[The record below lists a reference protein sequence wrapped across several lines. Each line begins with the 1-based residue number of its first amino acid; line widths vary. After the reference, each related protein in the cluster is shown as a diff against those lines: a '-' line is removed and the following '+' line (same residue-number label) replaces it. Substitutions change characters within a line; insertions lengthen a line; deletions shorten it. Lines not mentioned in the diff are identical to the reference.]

1 VDKFD
6 LSHVSYELV
15 YVEIVCNYIK
25 SPSVSSFFSNTA
37 WQHSVEHY
45 DHLFSSIQTP
55 SSLIKYPSSLTSLN
69 KIVTFLRKDVGF
81 DGRDLNSI
89 HTVNKLDDMTHGS
102 SLKSYN
108 LFLNN
113 RPFHDEAI
121 VDNVRSWKILK
132 SAYPQVKNAE
142 YFDGDYQTSKF
153 VLVHNL
159 SNAPS
164 SFNDYIQSGVQTSAY
179 NNNMYVK
186 LDFDNDDIQFDG
198 VKTLVADSY
207 LISDAIVYISPE
219 GTLRIK
225 N

>member
-1 VDKFD
+1 M
-6 LSHVSYELV
+6 
-15 YVEIVCNYIK
+15 
-25 SPSVSSFFSNTA
+25 
-37 WQHSVEHY
+37 
-45 DHLFSSIQTP
+45 
-55 SSLIKYPSSLTSLN
+55 
-69 KIVTFLRKDVGF
+69 TFLRKDIGF
-81 DGRDLNSI
+81 VGRDLNNI
-89 HTVNKLDDMTHGS
+89 NTTGKLDDMTYGT

-142 YFDGDYQTSKF
+142 YFDGDFQGHKF
-153 VLVHNL
+153 VLVHQL

-186 LDFDNDDIQFDG
+186 LDFDNGDLQFDG

-207 LISDAIVYISPE
+207 LISDAKVYITNE
-219 GTLRIK
+219 GTLRIR